1 VADGG
6 GAIVSVG
13 EGGGVIVA
21 EGTGEAVGVS
31 AVFSFPLQAIN
42 NRMQIAAI
50 TILYLINL
58 SPM

>member
-1 VADGG
+1 M
-6 GAIVSVG
+6 VSVG
-13 EGGGVIVA
+13 EGSGVIVA
-21 EGTGEAVGVS
+21 EGTGEDVGLS

-42 NRMQIAAI
+42 SSTQIAAI